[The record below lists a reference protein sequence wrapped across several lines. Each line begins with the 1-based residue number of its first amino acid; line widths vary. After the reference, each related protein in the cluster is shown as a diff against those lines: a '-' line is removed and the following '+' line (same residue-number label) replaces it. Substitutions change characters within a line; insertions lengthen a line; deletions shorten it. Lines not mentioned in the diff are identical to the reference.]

1 MATFMMYGKYSLE
14 ALKGMSADRTDKGV
28 SLIKKFGGEV
38 KSMYA
43 LLGEKDLVFIVDFP
57 DAGQAMKASVAL
69 CKATGIAFAT
79 SQAIPVEEFDKLIS
93 EV

>member
-1 MATFMMYGKYSLE
+1 MATFVMIGKYSLE
-14 ALKGMSADRTDKGV
+14 ALKGMSTDRTDKGI
-28 SLIKKFGGEV
+28 SLIKKHGGEV

-57 DAGQAMKASVAL
+57 DVKQAMGASVAL
-69 CKATGIAFAT
+69 SKATGISFAT
-79 SQAIPVEEFDKLIS
+79 SQAVPVEEFDKLIG